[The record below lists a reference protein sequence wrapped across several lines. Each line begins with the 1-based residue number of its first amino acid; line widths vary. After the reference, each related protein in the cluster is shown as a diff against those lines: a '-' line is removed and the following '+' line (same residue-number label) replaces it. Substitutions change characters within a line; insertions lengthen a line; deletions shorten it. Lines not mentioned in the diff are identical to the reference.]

1 MSAQNSDSDG
11 LDDARHGFP
20 RRPCVH
26 AFAGVARERG
36 KLRGTAEQ
44 FLKTTGQRIGV
55 TDGIN
60 IAREAGTDEIE
71 AAADLIA
78 QNNWTTAEHSFAN
91 NHWTRIVIRGQNK
104 EIGGGVNG
112 REAALVDE
120 TEKTN
125 TIADAQ
131 RDGFGFE
138 LLTLRAL
145 SSKRE
150 DSIRDSG
157 FGKSAK
163 KVKWALPRLEFCAEE
178 NHRLVGRDAPRGAH
192 GSAIDLCGLHE
203 PPIVVGRERRERH
216 AILRNAERED
226 EVSANGGG
234 CHDLVGERKEMG
246 PENLFDANLPG
257 AGIARSKRGSIGAK
271 EKCRA
276 GESRGEIGDP
286 KAGPDI
292 ADVGDYGIEST
303 FADQAPKTGI
313 AEPEERFLA
322 GTTIGDM
329 RPRVTVEK
337 RNIPLD
343 GGAKFRIVGSFGSA
357 QIAIRNM
364 NINFRAGS
372 ETPENWRAVLNR
384 LGSHK
389 KDLQASLRHKGTFY
403 IERNAPL
410 PYRKPANAEKRLRV
424 KYSLLV

>member
-1 MSAQNSDSDG
+1 MFCDARSKRRLRHGVAGASVSAVSAQDSDGDG
-11 LDDARHGFP
+11 LDDARHGFT
-20 RRPCVH
+20 RRPCVQ

-36 KLRGTAEQ
+36 KLRRNAEQ

-78 QNNWTTAEHSFAN
+78 QNNGTTAEHSFAN
-91 NHWTRIVIRGQNK
+91 NHGTRIVIRGQNK
-104 EIGGGVNG
+104 EICGGVNS

-120 TEKTN
+120 TEEMN
-125 TIADAQ
+125 TIVDAQ
-131 RDGFGFE
+131 GDDFGFE

-163 KVKWALPRLEFCAEE
+163 KVKWALPGLEFCAEE
-178 NHRLVGRDAPRGAH
+178 NYTLVGGDAPRGAH
-192 GSAIDLCGLHE
+192 GGAIDLCGLRE
-203 PPIVVGRERRERH
+203 PPIVVGGERRERH
-216 AILRNAERED
+216 AILRNTEREH
-226 EVSANGGG
+226 EVSAGGG
-234 CHDLVGERKEMG
+234 RCHDLVGERKEMG
-246 PENLFDANLPG
+246 PENLLDANLPG

-276 GESRGEIGDP
+276 GESRGKIGDP

-292 ADVGDYGIEST
+292 ADVGDYGVEST
-303 FADQAPKTGI
+303 LADQAPKTGI

-322 GTTIGDM
+322 GAAIGDM

-343 GGAKFRIVGSFGSA
+343 GGAKFSVVGSFGPV
-357 QIAIRNM
+357 QIAISNV

-372 ETPENWRAVLNR
+372 ETPEN
-384 LGSHK
+384 G
-389 KDLQASLRHKGTFY
+389 
-403 IERNAPL
+403 
-410 PYRKPANAEKRLRV
+410 RV
-424 KYSLLV
+424 A